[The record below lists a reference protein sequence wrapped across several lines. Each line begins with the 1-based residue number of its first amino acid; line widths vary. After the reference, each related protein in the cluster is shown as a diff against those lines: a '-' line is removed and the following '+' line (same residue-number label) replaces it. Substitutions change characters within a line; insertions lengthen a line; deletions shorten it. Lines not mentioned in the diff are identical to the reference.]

1 MAQLRILPHRRTLGR
16 QAKAPLLQQQSGAQ
30 HARNC
35 VRDAAKEDFGYSAI
49 MKFWKR

>member
-30 HARNC
+30 PARNC
-35 VRDAAKEDFGYSAI
+35 VKDAAKDFGYSAI
-49 MKFWKR
+49 IKFWKR